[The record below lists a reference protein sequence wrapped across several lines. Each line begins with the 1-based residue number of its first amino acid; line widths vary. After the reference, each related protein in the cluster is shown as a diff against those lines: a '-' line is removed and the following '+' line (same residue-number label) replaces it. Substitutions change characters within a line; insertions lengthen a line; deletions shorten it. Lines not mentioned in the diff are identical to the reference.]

1 MKENVRDIIF
11 TRVGKKNMRKGKLGG
26 GGGDKKINERQKD
39 RNVRTKIDNVNGTRV
54 QMNINNDIYCVPN
67 G

>member
-26 GGGDKKINERQKD
+26 AGGIRK
-39 RNVRTKIDNVNGTRV
+39 
-54 QMNINNDIYCVPN
+54 
-67 G
+67 